1 VPSLLTD
8 WAEVAVPVRAWREL
22 APAAR
27 RLTGMDLGRRWLTGD
42 LAAAVAALYA
52 EGARCVRLAEPVSL
66 CAGADALAGRTLL
79 LLREL
84 TGRGVAVEW
93 SARCADGCA
102 ADRRYAHLYP
112 PAEVAGPGGEAVAA
126 DWWRGHV
133 HGRCL
138 YRRGPGFVEV
148 RDRRTGSLEMLTVD
162 EPAHLAVI
170 GALTGPGSGGV
181 PAAEVAEPVRT
192 ELAEARLVAEHGGWL
207 WWLPTPAHRWPTPPM
222 AV

>member
-1 VPSLLTD
+1 VLLHSTD
-8 WAEVAVPVRAWREL
+8 WAAVAVPVRAWRDHD
-22 APAAR
+22 PTVR
-27 RLTGMDLGRRWLTGD
+27 GRPGMDLGERELTGD
-42 LAAAVAALYA
+42 PAAAVAALA
-52 EGARCVRLAEPVSL
+52 AGGARCVRLPEPVPL
-66 CAGADALAGRTLL
+66 CADAGVAAGRALV

-84 TGRGVAVEW
+84 TGRGLAVEW
-93 SARCADGCA
+93 TARCADGCA

-112 PAEVAGPGGEAVAA
+112 PAAVDGPDGAAVTA

-148 RDRRTGSLEMLTVD
+148 RDRRTGSLEMLTID
-162 EPAHLAVI
+162 DPAHLAVI
-170 GALTGPGSGGV
+170 AALTGPGPG
-181 PAAEVAEPVRT
+181 ALRTAELPGAVRDD
-192 ELAEARLVAEHGGWL
+192 LAGARLITDHAGWS